1 MNTAS
6 TSTPAPAAVR
16 LLQTLLRWLTP
27 QPQPLQALPQLL
39 LQVSRARSLRQLLEV
54 QHLAACWLAGQPQ
67 QLQHLHQQSLA
78 RLQHLALTP
87 PFPRSTSSSGKTARR
102 TGKRRR

>member
-1 MNTAS
+1 
-6 TSTPAPAAVR
+6 
-16 LLQTLLRWLTP
+16 
-27 QPQPLQALPQLL
+27 
-39 LQVSRARSLRQLLEV
+39 V